1 MFQFSGEI
9 LSALNSLHFPFY
21 LLNTTAIPGILS
33 LVQVSDSNLYILSRV
48 ITTWAWD
55 LVVLI
60 SQVRPTVLNKSI

>member
-33 LVQVSDSNLYILSRV
+33 LVQVSDSNLHILSRV
-48 ITTWAWD
+48 ITT
-55 LVVLI
+55 
-60 SQVRPTVLNKSI
+60 